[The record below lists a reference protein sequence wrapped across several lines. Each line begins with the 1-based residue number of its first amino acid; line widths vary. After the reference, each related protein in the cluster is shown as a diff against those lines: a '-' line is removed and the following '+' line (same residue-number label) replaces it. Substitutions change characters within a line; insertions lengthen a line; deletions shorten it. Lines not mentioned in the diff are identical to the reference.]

1 MLDSSTDKESMIY
14 IPNLFQWSHTSVVA
28 HSSSK
33 LSALGG
39 ADFKVYSKLSLV
51 IVYTDIRGRRVG
63 FYVHGFNFITN
74 QEQRA
79 IVAAEW
85 QL

>member
-1 MLDSSTDKESMIY
+1 MVKINENQMIIY
-14 IPNLFQWSHTSVVA
+14 ILNLFQWSHTSVVA

-51 IVYTDIRGRRVG
+51 IVYTDIGGLRVG
-63 FYVHGFNFITN
+63 YVH
-74 QEQRA
+74 
-79 IVAAEW
+79 VK
-85 QL
+85 